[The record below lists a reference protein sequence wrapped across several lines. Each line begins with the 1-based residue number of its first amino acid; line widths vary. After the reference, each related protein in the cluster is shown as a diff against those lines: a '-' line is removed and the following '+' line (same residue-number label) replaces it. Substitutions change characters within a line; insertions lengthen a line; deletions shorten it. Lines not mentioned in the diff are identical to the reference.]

1 MSQFF
6 KLAADYC
13 EEAYGCEVIEEK
25 NVVIGFICPNCG
37 ELIYSEDW
45 TDEDTDNWTLCPICE
60 EFFGEEE
67 QHRPPEH
74 EKNYLEKWLE
84 GDFKCI
90 TPM

>member
-1 MSQFF
+1 MNQFF

-37 ELIYSEDW
+37 KLIYSEDW
-45 TDEDTDNWTLCPICE
+45 TDEETDNWTLCPICE

-67 QHRPPEH
+67 
-74 EKNYLEKWLE
+74 
-84 GDFKCI
+84 
-90 TPM
+90 

>member
-25 NVVIGFICPNCG
+25 NVIVGFICPNCG
-37 ELIYSEDW
+37 KLIYSEDW
-45 TDEDTDNWTLCPICE
+45 TDGETDNWTLCPICG

>member
-1 MSQFF
+1 MNQFF

-37 ELIYSEDW
+37 KLIYSEDW
-45 TDEDTDNWTLCPICE
+45 TDGETDNWTLCPICG